1 MQGIEFLEKCI
12 GKGHAI
18 IRKFFIFH
26 IKINNNNNNTI
37 WSEEK
42 AIIGVIDISCIRLA
56 INLHNYL
63 GPSALRSLEKKRRIR
78 SFIVSCRGAR

>member
-26 IKINNNNNNTI
+26 IKINNNNNTI
-37 WSEEK
+37 RSEEK